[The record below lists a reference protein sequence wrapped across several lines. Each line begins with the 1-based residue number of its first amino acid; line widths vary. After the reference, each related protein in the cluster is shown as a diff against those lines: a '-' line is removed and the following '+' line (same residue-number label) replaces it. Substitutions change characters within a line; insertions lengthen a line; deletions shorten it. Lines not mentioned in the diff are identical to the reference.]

1 MEYQIFH
8 ILTLILKQYI
18 NSNKIVHKKLYKWV
32 STYFFKMFYKIKL
45 KDYVDLSPELFHGD
59 LNESIKEQLIRNYKD
74 KTTEDFG
81 LIITIASV
89 DSIGEGFKLPE
100 DASRHYVVEFSV
112 IAFKPELHEVIA
124 GEVSSVTNF
133 GVFVNLGIIDGM
145 VHLSQTMID
154 QVSFS
159 KVGSIQGA
167 ETGQSLKVGDKVRA
181 SVVAVS
187 FRDIRNVKVGLTM
200 RQPGLGCEDWLTS
213 E

>member
-1 MEYQIFH
+1 
-8 ILTLILKQYI
+8 
-18 NSNKIVHKKLYKWV
+18 
-32 STYFFKMFYKIKL
+32 MFYKIKL
-45 KDYVDLSPELFHGD
+45 KDYVDLSPELFGGN
-59 LNESIKEQLIRNYKD
+59 LNESIKEQLIRNYKE

-81 LIITIASV
+81 LVITISSV

-100 DASRHYVVEFSV
+100 DASRHYVVEFT
-112 IAFKPELHEVIA
+112 IITFKPELHEVIQ

-133 GVFVNLGIIDGM
+133 GVFVNLGMIDGM

-159 KVGSIQGA
+159 KVGSLQGS
-167 ETGQSLKVGDKVRA
+167 ETGQTLKVGDKIKA

-200 RQPGLGCEDWLTS
+200 RQPGLGAKDWLTS
-213 E
+213 D